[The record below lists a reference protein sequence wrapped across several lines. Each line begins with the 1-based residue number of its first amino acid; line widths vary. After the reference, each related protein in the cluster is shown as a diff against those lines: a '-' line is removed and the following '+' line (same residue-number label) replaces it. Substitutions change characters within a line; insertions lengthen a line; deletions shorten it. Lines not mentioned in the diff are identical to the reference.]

1 MDERTKIYKNIKAGI
16 WPGNQKLK
24 LFSSNRKC
32 DVYLIPTKEGDMYVR
47 VQKDARG
54 KEKVTWMS

>member
-16 WPGNQKLK
+16 WPGNQKL
-24 LFSSNRKC
+24 FSSNRKG
-32 DVYLIPTKEGDMYVR
+32 DVYFIPSKEGDMYVR

-54 KEKVTWMS
+54 KEKVTWVS